1 MKNSFSDEFASGERE
16 REREGERP
24 SRNGAK
30 GPASQPA
37 CRATMNGH
45 GNLLRHSSGDGFP
58 DLSNHLEVT
67 WKNATYTT
75 GGEASKLSIGRP
87 TLATAFRG
95 RSGYDSLAIVFASV

>member
-1 MKNSFSDEFASGERE
+1 MKNSFSDALRE
-16 REREGERP
+16 RERKRGREKGPRETER
-24 SRNGAK
+24 RGQ
-30 GPASQPA
+30 PASQQA

-95 RSGYDSLAIVFASV
+95 RSGYDSLAIVFASI